1 MAGFRGPI
9 LPPGGV
15 FDRDKKERRVS
26 RRGGEEEALLC
37 DSPPRTRMAGE
48 RWAGGRRRVWR
59 PGPPSPVTDSWLL
72 AASFTP
78 AVRGPSNT
86 QLTPPGR
93 APGVNGPEKPSSGG
107 RGAVMPVTVSRGR
120 SHDPHHVL
128 CSRVTPPCVRKR
140 SGTERD
146 HPTCRKMQGLDIT
159 TFPLFWLKINTYS
172 MAISKF

>member
-1 MAGFRGPI
+1 M
-9 LPPGGV
+9 
-15 FDRDKKERRVS
+15 S

-59 PGPPSPVTDSWLL
+59 PGPPSLVTDSWLL
-72 AASFTP
+72 AASCTP
-78 AVRGPSNT
+78 AVRGPSHT
-86 QLTPPGR
+86 RLTPPGR

-107 RGAVMPVTVSRGR
+107 RGAVMPVTVSHGR
-120 SHDPHHVL
+120 SHGPRHVR

>member
-15 FDRDKKERRVS
+15 STGTR
-26 RRGGEEEALLC
+26 RRGGCPGGEGRKRLC
-37 DSPPRTRMAGE
+37 SVTAPRGLGWWGSGGPGADAECGDLAPPLPSRTAGS
-48 RWAGGRRRVWR
+48 W
-59 PGPPSPVTDSWLL
+59 PPPSHQPC
-72 AASFTP
+72 A
-78 AVRGPSNT
+78 GPHTHGSHHR
-86 QLTPPGR
+86 GR

-107 RGAVMPVTVSRGR
+107 RGAVMPVTMSHGR